1 MYSKKEVIRME
12 SEKTIIQEMSIF
24 NEYGDIVSVDD
35 VMKMLHIGRTAVYTL
50 LQNGSI
56 RSVKVGRK
64 YIIPK
69 QSVIDFVK

>member
-1 MYSKKEVIRME
+1 ME
-12 SEKTIIQEMSIF
+12 SEKTIIQEISIF

-69 QSVIDFVK
+69 QSVSDFVK

>member
-1 MYSKKEVIRME
+1 ME

-50 LQNGSI
+50 LQNCSI

>member
-1 MYSKKEVIRME
+1 
-12 SEKTIIQEMSIF
+12 MSIF

>member
-1 MYSKKEVIRME
+1 ME

-24 NEYGDIVSVDD
+24 NEYGDIVSGDD

>member
-1 MYSKKEVIRME
+1 ME
-12 SEKTIIQEMSIF
+12 SEKRIIQELSIF

-35 VMKMLHIGRTAVYTL
+35 VTKMLHIGRTAVYTL

>member
-1 MYSKKEVIRME
+1 ME

-56 RSVKVGRK
+56 RSVKVCRK

>member
-1 MYSKKEVIRME
+1 ME